1 MKKLKFCFRTSDYE
15 GQNRRGQ
22 IFVIFDTKRKYYGIQ
37 YIKESKEI
45 KYGVVTNPYTGTE
58 YESNYVD
65 NKFVEFIIYYNKIF
79 FKPIITEYRRIIED
93 EQL

>member
-58 YESNYVD
+58 YNSEYTD
-65 NKFVEFIIYYNKIF
+65 NKFIEFIKTTTKTIRCRHLN
-79 FKPIITEYRRIIED
+79 P
-93 EQL
+93 Q